1 VGAMCFENRA
11 KFEIPNIQGTFKINR
26 EVNASDVDPNA
37 KKKKKC
43 C

>member
-1 VGAMCFENRA
+1 MCFENKE